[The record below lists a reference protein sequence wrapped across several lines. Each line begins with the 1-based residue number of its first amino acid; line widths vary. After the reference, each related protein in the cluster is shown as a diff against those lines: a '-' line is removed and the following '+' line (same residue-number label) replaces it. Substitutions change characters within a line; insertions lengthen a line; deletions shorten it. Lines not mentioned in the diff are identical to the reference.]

1 MNVTVDYL
9 RALAA
14 AAGLADTA
22 KKPEAAA
29 TLP

>member
-1 MNVTVDYL
+1 L

-14 AAGLADTA
+14 SAGLADTA

-29 TLP
+29 KLP